1 MQGERKTLTQLSV
14 PICLETLFYM
24 LSGMVDTLMLSS
36 VSDQAVGAVGTANTY
51 IGVFIIMFGVIS
63 SGMIA
68 VMSQNIGAGR
78 PGIAYQARQLGLIF
92 NALIGIVMS
101 VILAT
106 FSGGILRIVSIAP
119 ALLEPAEIYLR
130 IVGGACF
137 LNALIPIFSSYLRVF
152 GYTKHSL
159 IGTVVGN
166 VLNIILNS
174 VFLFAFN
181 WGVMGVAVATV
192 ISRVVNLI
200 IVAGMGA
207 VLIKAKQSPERITSR
222 KIFAQIVKIG
232 FPSAL
237 ETALYNIAMTFIVRF
252 MNQMDVDGM
261 NVTARSYA
269 IQIANFS
276 YCVGAA
282 LAQANAI
289 MTGWRIGAKEF
300 EECNRGTRKAAI
312 YGIITATCFSVTF
325 AFAGHFIVH
334 IFTDDTQMIN
344 LVVKLLIVDIFLE
357 LGRVTNLVYGQAL
370 KTSGDAFFPV
380 ILGAIF
386 ILWHLWSFIFGQKM
400 YEVWDRLYHR
410 MRIVRIWLWKYRK
423 KRMAEKARN
432 AGRKTRHSKKQFREP
447 LPDTVGQG
455 TEMEASSPANGDD
468 VIGKTK
474 IVYLEDPEV
483 ARKTPTRSEPL
494 KKEPIE
500 EDEEI
505 RTDDVEDNF
514 RQDDKR
520 LTDED
525 KRELMAPVDSEPD
538 PEFVTA
544 MTFEDIS
551 NVAEVLMSE
560 NPDEQKAIRAA
571 STIHHK
577 MQETVILS
585 FLTDKLSNQEKVN
598 QLLSECLDDT
608 GRPLARRKS
617 TSKKKEAFDIGKF
630 V

>member
-1 MQGERKTLTQLSV
+1 MAAERKTLTQLSV

-269 IQIANFS
+269 VQIANFS

-325 AFAGHFIVH
+325 ALAGHFIVH

-344 LVVKLLIVDIFLE
+344 LVVKLLIVDVFLE
-357 LGRVTNLVYGQAL
+357 VGILSCQQVKQLMGHKVFQICIRSFLQRILTDGNPVYAGVGLCITFFFLG
-370 KTSGDAFFPV
+370 
-380 ILGAIF
+380 
-386 ILWHLWSFIFGQKM
+386 SFYKDDF
-400 YEVWDRLYHR
+400 
-410 MRIVRIWLWKYRK
+410 
-423 KRMAEKARN
+423 
-432 AGRKTRHSKKQFREP
+432 FREIEVVT
-447 LPDTVGQG
+447 LFLDFCIQTFHCLADTLFFSV
-455 TEMEASSPANGDD
+455 
-468 VIGKTK
+468 
-474 IVYLEDPEV
+474 
-483 ARKTPTRSEPL
+483 TP
-494 KKEPIE
+494 
-500 EDEEI
+500 
-505 RTDDVEDNF
+505 V
-514 RQDDKR
+514 
-520 LTDED
+520 
-525 KRELMAPVDSEPD
+525 
-538 PEFVTA
+538 
-544 MTFEDIS
+544 
-551 NVAEVLMSE
+551 
-560 NPDEQKAIRAA
+560 
-571 STIHHK
+571 
-577 MQETVILS
+577 
-585 FLTDKLSNQEKVN
+585 
-598 QLLSECLDDT
+598 ECL
-608 GRPLARRKS
+608 
-617 TSKKKEAFDIGKF
+617 FHGKLQQL
-630 V
+630 